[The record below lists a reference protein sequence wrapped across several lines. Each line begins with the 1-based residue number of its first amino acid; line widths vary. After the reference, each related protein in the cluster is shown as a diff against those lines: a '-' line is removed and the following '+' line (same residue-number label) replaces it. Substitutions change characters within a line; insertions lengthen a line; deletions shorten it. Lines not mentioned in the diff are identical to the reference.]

1 MIKIA
6 IADDH
11 QLILNGLKAI
21 LNESTEIDIIFTVT
35 NGQQL
40 LQQLEI
46 EVPKLLLLDIEL
58 PDSNGIDLC
67 KAVKDKYPDIKIIA
81 LTNHEE
87 TVYVRKMMKSGAD
100 GYLLKG
106 TDQVTLIKAITTVAK
121 GEQFIDE
128 SIKKN
133 ILQETI
139 SGKKSASLLKLT
151 KRENEILSLI
161 ANEYSNQ
168 EIADKLFLSI
178 RTVESHRLSL
188 SQKLNVKNTVGLVKE
203 AYLRGLIK

>member
-1 MIKIA
+1 MMRIA

-11 QLILNGLKAI
+11 QLILNGLQAMLKGD
-21 LNESTEIDIIFTVT
+21 TDFEIVFTAT
-35 NGQQL
+35 NGQEL
-40 LQQLEI
+40 LGYLEN
-46 EVPKLLLLDIEL
+46 VSADVLLLDIAL

-67 KAVKDKYPDIKIIA
+67 KIIKSRYPHIKIVA
-81 LTNHEE
+81 LTNHDE
-87 TVYVRKMMKSGAD
+87 TVYVKKMMKSGAD

-106 TDQVTLIKAITTVAK
+106 TDQATLIEALTKVLND
-121 GEQFIDE
+121 EQFIDAA
-128 SIKKN
+128 IKKN

-139 SGKKSASLLKLT
+139 SGKKSHARLKLT
-151 KRENEILSLI
+151 KRESEILALI

-168 EIADKLFLSI
+168 EIADKLFLSV

-203 AYLRGLIK
+203 AYLRGLIS